1 MKCPTPPPGVG
12 WGFAKFRVSKEP
24 PLGPNLEAKDAP
36 LGGRVISKPVYSN
49 GKSPTPGDGEFGK
62 RGLIHHPTPG
72 GGWGISLIRAY
83 LTKCVRMQSMHACI
97 HYNMLRFRF
106 TTSDPLRSRPTG
118 FEA

>member
-1 MKCPTPPPGVG
+1 MRVSMKCPTPPPGVG

-72 GGWGISLIRAY
+72 GGWGISLIRA
-83 LTKCVRMQSMHACI
+83 
-97 HYNMLRFRF
+97 
-106 TTSDPLRSRPTG
+106 
-118 FEA
+118 